1 MQARILLLAF
11 AFANAAA
18 AQNAEIIATITDSQG
33 KPLADAVVVAVPAD
47 RARVPAKPRDDA
59 IFQVDKE
66 FVPKVTVVAT
76 GTAVAFP
83 NNDSVR
89 HHVYSFSPAK
99 KFELP
104 LYQGIPSQPVVFD
117 KPGVVVLGCNIHDW
131 MVAYV
136 YVAESPYFAKSG
148 ADGKARIADLPP
160 RNYLVR
166 AWHPQLDGDES
177 ATARAVDVKGRR
189 VELAW
194 SLAVRP
200 EVRVRRAPGAR
211 QSGGY

>member
-1 MQARILLLAF
+1 MRLHTLLLAF
-11 AFANAAA
+11 AFAHAAA
-18 AQNAEIIATITDSQG
+18 AQNAEILATVTDSDG
-33 KPLADAVVVAVPAD
+33 KPLADAVIVAVPAD
-47 RARVPAKPRDDA
+47 RTRVAAKPRDDA

-66 FVPKVTVVAT
+66 FVPKVTVVSD

-83 NNDSVR
+83 NNDTVR

-104 LYQGIPSQPVVFD
+104 LYQGVPGQPVVFD

-136 YVAESPYFAKSG
+136 YVAESPYFAKTG
-148 ADGKARIADLPP
+148 ADGKARIADVPP
-160 RNYLVR
+160 RSYLVR
-166 AWHPQLDGDES
+166 VWHPQLDGDEA
-177 ATARAVDVKGRR
+177 ATARAIDVKGRR
-189 VELAW
+189 VDVAW
-194 SLAVRP
+194 TLGVRP